1 MKILSGILF
10 LGLVVAS
17 SAFAHGGGAVL
28 DETITTSKSTLTLPA
43 IEGLTTEN
51 SVRQANRIVEIALG
65 DLAADGAA
73 MDTEKKKLLDDV
85 AVYTRKKDAEQ
96 AALDDPKG
104 PYMIGLEKY
113 RPRLADHEQRLA
125 THNADAA
132 KQRAEVA
139 ASNSLAPEQRDAATV
154 SRLNT
159 WQNQIATRKD
169 ALDKERDSLLDEFKR
184 FKQIEDEANARL
196 KAIRDPLKARL
207 STFNAKQGLAY
218 RQLKQCAAYAKK
230 IRALLATKYNE
241 ANASSPLLDLAEER
255 LKALSNEGFDTP

>member
-10 LGLVVAS
+10 LVLVVAS
-17 SAFAHGGGAVL
+17 SAFADGGTVP

-65 DLAADGAA
+65 DLTADQAA
-73 MDTEKKKLLDDV
+73 MDTEKKTLLDDV
-85 AVYTRKKDAEQ
+85 AAYTRKKEAEQ

-104 PYMIGLEKY
+104 PYMVGLAKY
-113 RPRLADHEQRLA
+113 HPRLEDHEKRLA
-125 THNADAA
+125 VHNADAE
-132 KQRAEVA
+132 KQRTEVA

-154 SRLNT
+154 TRLNN
-159 WQNQIATRKD
+159 WGSEIMTRKE
-169 ALDKERDSLLDEFKR
+169 ALDKERDSLLDEYKPL
-184 FKQIEDEANARL
+184 KQIEDDANARL
-196 KAIRDPLKARL
+196 KAIGDPIRARL

-218 RQLKQCAAYAKK
+218 RQLKQCAAYATK
-230 IRALLATKYNE
+230 IRELLTTKYNE